1 MKMKNKIELKKSIII
16 SIFVILIWSSIFAL
30 FNLYQYSVYTNN
42 FNNKIDQIVT
52 KIATEYPDIQKSDVI
67 EILNGDEKANG
78 NILKEY
84 GIDLKKESIVM
95 ENDKYSN
102 MFIILNVGILILL
115 WISLLIVFLKYNNSK
130 DKKLKEI
137 TQYIE
142 EINRK
147 NYKLNIDDNT
157 EDELSILKNEVYKTT
172 IMLKEQAENSLN
184 DKVNLKNS
192 LSDISH
198 QLKTPLTSITIML
211 DNIIDNPNMDQ
222 ETRSEFIKDV
232 KREITNINFLV
243 QALLKLSKFDTN
255 TIKFTNKEEK
265 VVDILS
271 TAIENVSV
279 LCDLKDIEIV
289 VTGNIENTIN
299 CDIRWQVEAISNVLK
314 NSVEYSNNS
323 SKIQIVCNKNK
334 VYSEIRIIDNGKGID
349 KEDIKH
355 IFERFYKGK
364 NSSRD
369 SVGIGLALAKTII
382 EQNNGTISVESEIGK
397 GTTFIIK
404 YFE

>member
-172 IMLKEQAENSLN
+172 IMLKEKAKAMNALLVLSCNYKEEIDEQFISTRYYMYISKSKAGTQYLDSLSGQATISDEGQY
-184 DKVNLKNS
+184 KVNTFLIWQPKENG
-192 LSDISH
+192 D
-198 QLKTPLTSITIML
+198 SIF
-211 DNIIDNPNMDQ
+211 
-222 ETRSEFIKDV
+222 E
-232 KREITNINFLV
+232 
-243 QALLKLSKFDTN
+243 
-255 TIKFTNKEEK
+255 
-265 VVDILS
+265 
-271 TAIENVSV
+271 
-279 LCDLKDIEIV
+279 
-289 VTGNIENTIN
+289 GNI
-299 CDIRWQVEAISNVLK
+299 
-314 NSVEYSNNS
+314 
-323 SKIQIVCNKNK
+323 
-334 VYSEIRIIDNGKGID
+334 
-349 KEDIKH
+349 
-355 IFERFYKGK
+355 F
-364 NSSRD
+364 
-369 SVGIGLALAKTII
+369 
-382 EQNNGTISVESEIGK
+382 
-397 GTTFIIK
+397 
-404 YFE
+404 

>member
-142 EINRK
+142 
-147 NYKLNIDDNT
+147 KL
-157 EDELSILKNEVYKTT
+157 
-172 IMLKEQAENSLN
+172 
-184 DKVNLKNS
+184 
-192 LSDISH
+192 
-198 QLKTPLTSITIML
+198 
-211 DNIIDNPNMDQ
+211 
-222 ETRSEFIKDV
+222 
-232 KREITNINFLV
+232 
-243 QALLKLSKFDTN
+243 
-255 TIKFTNKEEK
+255 
-265 VVDILS
+265 
-271 TAIENVSV
+271 
-279 LCDLKDIEIV
+279 
-289 VTGNIENTIN
+289 
-299 CDIRWQVEAISNVLK
+299 
-314 NSVEYSNNS
+314 
-323 SKIQIVCNKNK
+323 
-334 VYSEIRIIDNGKGID
+334 
-349 KEDIKH
+349 
-355 IFERFYKGK
+355 
-364 NSSRD
+364 
-369 SVGIGLALAKTII
+369 
-382 EQNNGTISVESEIGK
+382 
-397 GTTFIIK
+397 
-404 YFE
+404 

>member
-142 EINRK
+142 EIHRK

-172 IMLKEQAENSLN
+172 IMLKEQ
-184 DKVNLKNS
+184 
-192 LSDISH
+192 
-198 QLKTPLTSITIML
+198 T
-211 DNIIDNPNMDQ
+211 
-222 ETRSEFIKDV
+222 
-232 KREITNINFLV
+232 
-243 QALLKLSKFDTN
+243 
-255 TIKFTNKEEK
+255 
-265 VVDILS
+265 
-271 TAIENVSV
+271 
-279 LCDLKDIEIV
+279 
-289 VTGNIENTIN
+289 
-299 CDIRWQVEAISNVLK
+299 
-314 NSVEYSNNS
+314 
-323 SKIQIVCNKNK
+323 
-334 VYSEIRIIDNGKGID
+334 
-349 KEDIKH
+349 
-355 IFERFYKGK
+355 
-364 NSSRD
+364 
-369 SVGIGLALAKTII
+369 
-382 EQNNGTISVESEIGK
+382 
-397 GTTFIIK
+397 
-404 YFE
+404 

>member
-1 MKMKNKIELKKSIII
+1 MKNKIKLKKSIII
-16 SIFVILIWSSIFAL
+16 SIVVILIWSSIFTL
-30 FNLYQYSVYTNN
+30 FNLYQYRVYTNN

-67 EILNGDEKANG
+67 EILNSKENTNG

-115 WISLLIVFLKYNNSK
+115 GLSLLIVFLKYNKSK

-211 DNIIDNPNMDQ
+211 DNIIDNPNMENQ
-222 ETRSEFIKDV
+222 TRNEFIKDI

-265 VVDILS
+265 VIDILN
-271 TAIENVSV
+271 TAIQNVSV

-289 VTGNIENTIN
+289 VTGDIENTIN
-299 CDIRWQVEAISNVLK
+299 CDIRWQVEAISNILK
-314 NSVEYSNNS
+314 NSVEYSKDS

-364 NSSRD
+364 SSSRD

-397 GTTFIIK
+397 GTIFIIK

>member
-1 MKMKNKIELKKSIII
+1 MKNKIKLKKSIII
-16 SIFVILIWSSIFAL
+16 SIVVILIWSSIFTL
-30 FNLYQYSVYTNN
+30 FNLYQYRVYTNN

-52 KIATEYPDIQKSDVI
+52 KIATEYSDIQKSDVI
-67 EILNGDEKANG
+67 EILNSKENTNG

-115 WISLLIVFLKYNNSK
+115 GLSLLIVFLKYNKSK

-222 ETRSEFIKDV
+222 ETRSEFIKDI

-265 VVDILS
+265 VVDILN
-271 TAIENVSV
+271 TAIQNVSV

-289 VTGNIENTIN
+289 VTGDIENTIN
-299 CDIRWQVEAISNVLK
+299 CDIRWQVEAISNILK
-314 NSVEYSNNS
+314 NSVEYSKDS

-364 NSSRD
+364 SSSRD

-397 GTTFIIK
+397 GTIFIIK